1 MPAITAAR
9 FAFRDGD
16 TAAHHSEPKAGRPLN
31 AHLDHRNPLVF
42 DTHELGRRPGAL
54 QRLTR
59 SVGAPKDLGLDGVIG
74 VPEGAPVNLRLRLE
88 SVMEGVLVTGTAR
101 ATAEG
106 ECVRCL
112 EPLELDVAADF
123 QEMFSYPAA
132 DDRGRS
138 KAEPADDD
146 EDDEDTLY
154 LEDGLFDLESVLRDA
169 VVLALPMQPVCRED
183 CPGLCPQCGIRLDE
197 NPDHNH
203 DAVDIRWA
211 ALQGLA
217 GTNQDGEKDNIGD
230 AAESGVDEKQEK

>member
-1 MPAITAAR
+1 M
-9 FAFRDGD
+9 
-16 TAAHHSEPKAGRPLN
+16 
-31 AHLDHRNPLVF
+31 F

-59 SVGAPKDLGLDGVIG
+59 SVEAPADLGLDGVIG
-74 VPEGAPVNLRLRLE
+74 VPEGSPVELELRLE

-101 ATAEG
+101 ASAEG

-112 EPLELDVAADF
+112 EPLRREVVADF
-123 QEMFSYPAA
+123 QEMFSYPDA

-138 KAEPADDD
+138 KQAEPGDDAED
-146 EDDEDTLY
+146 EDVTP
-154 LEDGLFDLESVLRDA
+154 LEDGMFDLEPVLRDA

-183 CPGLCPQCGIRLDE
+183 CAGLCPDCGISLNDD
-197 NPDHNH
+197 PDHHH

-217 GTNQDGEKDNIGD
+217 GSLGTDEKDNMSG
-230 AAESGVDEKQEK
+230 AEAGVDEKQEK